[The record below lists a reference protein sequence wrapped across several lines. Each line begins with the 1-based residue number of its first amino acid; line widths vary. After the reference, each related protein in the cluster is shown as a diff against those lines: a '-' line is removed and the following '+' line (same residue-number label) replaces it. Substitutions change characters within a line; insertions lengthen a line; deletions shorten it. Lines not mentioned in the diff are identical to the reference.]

1 MDADKIVRLLIPSLH
16 LPLLPPV
23 HESLMPHLSNLQM
36 VLDAGKIVEFDKPSV
51 LLEKEGGFLKS
62 LVDESGD
69 RDALYAVA
77 GGSGS

>member
-1 MDADKIVRLLIPSLH
+1 
-16 LPLLPPV
+16 
-23 HESLMPHLSNLQM
+23 M

-77 GGSGS
+77 GGTSRS